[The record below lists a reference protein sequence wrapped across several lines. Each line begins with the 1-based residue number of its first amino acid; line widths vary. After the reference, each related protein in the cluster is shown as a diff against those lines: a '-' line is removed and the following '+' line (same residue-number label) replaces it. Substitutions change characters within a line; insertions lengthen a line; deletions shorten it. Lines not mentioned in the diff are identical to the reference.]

1 MQGSPSSSMYGLG
14 YKIQENEDDNT
25 SKTKLKA
32 NMIQV
37 EDITEGRSSR
47 LSWSNTEQSWIIE
60 VQEQKEV
67 HQVTRD

>member
-1 MQGSPSSSMYGLG
+1 MYGLG

-37 EDITEGRSSR
+37 ITEGRSSR